1 MEKARQIK
9 EEVNMAT
16 SDLKQVV
23 DKQNETFL
31 NKTGNNRNIQV
42 IIINVY
48 RKINGGG

>member
-9 EEVNMAT
+9 EEVNIAT

-31 NKTGNNRNIQV
+31 NKTGN
-42 IIINVY
+42 
-48 RKINGGG
+48 KKKLKE